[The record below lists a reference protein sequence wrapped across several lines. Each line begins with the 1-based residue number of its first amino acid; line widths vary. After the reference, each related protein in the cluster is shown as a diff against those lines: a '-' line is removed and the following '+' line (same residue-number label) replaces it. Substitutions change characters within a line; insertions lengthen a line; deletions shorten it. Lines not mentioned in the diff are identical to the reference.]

1 MVPPELTCNSS
12 RCHRALQSQDE
23 GFALIPPAATT
34 EPSSGAPA
42 GPEDLRFEDAR
53 SSGGDADQGFLHEE
67 DLRLEKDFEAYSG
80 RKDFTASDRAG
91 VQENGGSSDKA
102 EGRGKDVEKPTHVM
116 EEELAN
122 AQEETRE
129 AKQKALAMSA
139 NHEKVKQN
147 LHQAENAFQNAGG
160 EFAADAIA
168 VAQEAEAADTP
179 TSVPESVGEVG
190 EEGDAQKNEER
201 EEQAEGA
208 AEGDGSADEKNE
220 EREEEAEGAEAGDGS
235 AAELNEEKEEEAVGA
250 EQEKEVAEVMAG
262 EVGAAPG
269 RPQREGKGV
278 IAKRYSDSSFKP
290 PRGIVKPVAQS
301 SSKKLLSKARL

>member
-1 MVPPELTCNSS
+1 M
-12 RCHRALQSQDE
+12 QSQDE

-42 GPEDLRFEDAR
+42 GPEENLRFEDAQ
-53 SSGGDADQGFLHEE
+53 SSGGDPDQGFVQEE
-67 DLRLEKDFEAYSG
+67 DGSLEKDVAAYSG

-91 VQENGGSSDKA
+91 VQENRGSNDEAK
-102 EGRGKDVEKPTHVM
+102 GREKDVEKPTHVM
-116 EEELAN
+116 EAELAK

-129 AKQKALAMSA
+129 AKQKALALSA

-160 EFAADAIA
+160 EYAADAIA
-168 VAQEAEAADTP
+168 VARAEAEAADTP

-190 EEGDAQKNEER
+190 EEGDAQMNEER

-208 AEGDGSADEKNE
+208 AEGDGAADEKNE

-235 AAELNEEKEEEAVGA
+235 AAEAHKEKEEEAVGP
-250 EQEKEVAEVMAG
+250 EEEKEVAKVMAG
-262 EVGAAPG
+262 EVGAAAG
-269 RPQREGKGV
+269 RPQREGAGV
-278 IAKRYSDSSFKP
+278 IGRRFSHAQFVA
-290 PRGIVKPVAQS
+290 PRIVKPVPQS
-301 SSKKLLSKARL
+301 GKKP

>member
-1 MVPPELTCNSS
+1 M
-12 RCHRALQSQDE
+12 QSQDE

-42 GPEDLRFEDAR
+42 GPEDLRLEDAR

-116 EEELAN
+116 EEELAH
-122 AQEETRE
+122 AQEETRK
-129 AKQKALAMSA
+129 AKLEALALSA
-139 NHEKVKQN
+139 NHETVKQN
-147 LHQAENAFQNAGG
+147 MYRAEDAYQNAGG

-168 VAQEAEAADTP
+168 VAAAEAEAADTP

-190 EEGDAQKNEER
+190 EEGDAQMNEER

-208 AEGDGSADEKNE
+208 AEGDGAADEKNE

-235 AAELNEEKEEEAVGA
+235 AAEAHKEKEEEAVGP
-250 EQEKEVAEVMAG
+250 EEEKEVAKVMTG
-262 EVGAAPG
+262 EVGAAAG
-269 RPQREGKGV
+269 RPQREGAGV
-278 IAKRYSDSSFKP
+278 IGRRFSHAQFVP
-290 PRGIVKPVAQS
+290 PKVVKPVPQS
-301 SSKKLLSKARL
+301 GKKP

>member
-1 MVPPELTCNSS
+1 M
-12 RCHRALQSQDE
+12 QSQDE

-53 SSGGDADQGFLHEE
+53 SSGGDPDQGFVQEE
-67 DLRLEKDFEAYSG
+67 DLSLEKDVAAYSG

-91 VQENGGSSDKA
+91 VQENRGSNDEAK
-102 EGRGKDVEKPTHVM
+102 GREKDVEKPTHVM
-116 EEELAN
+116 EAELAK

-129 AKQKALAMSA
+129 AKQKALALSA

-168 VAQEAEAADTP
+168 VAQAEAEAADTP
-179 TSVPESVGEVG
+179 TSVPESVPEEVG
-190 EEGDAQKNEER
+190 EEGDAQKNKER

-220 EREEEAEGAEAGDGS
+220 EGEGEAEGAEAGDGS
-235 AAELNEEKEEEAVGA
+235 AAELNEEKEEEAVGP
-250 EQEKEVAEVMAG
+250 EEEKEVAKVMTG
-262 EVGAAPG
+262 EVGAAAG
-269 RPQREGKGV
+269 RPQREGAGV
-278 IAKRYSDSSFKP
+278 IGRRFSHAQFVP
-290 PRGIVKPVAQS
+290 PKVVKPVPQS
-301 SSKKLLSKARL
+301 GKKP

>member
-1 MVPPELTCNSS
+1 M
-12 RCHRALQSQDE
+12 QSQDE

-42 GPEDLRFEDAR
+42 GPEENLRFEDAQ
-53 SSGGDADQGFLHEE
+53 SSGGDPDQGFVQEE
-67 DLRLEKDFEAYSG
+67 DGSLEKDYAAYSG

-91 VQENGGSSDKA
+91 VQENRGSNDEAK
-102 EGRGKDVEKPTHVM
+102 GREKDVEKPTHVM
-116 EEELAN
+116 EAELAK

-129 AKQKALAMSA
+129 AKQKALALSA

-147 LHQAENAFQNAGG
+147 LHQADNAFQNAGG

-168 VAQEAEAADTP
+168 VAQAEAEAADTP
-179 TSVPESVGEVG
+179 TSVPESVPEEVG

-220 EREEEAEGAEAGDGS
+220 EGEGEAEGAEAGDGS

-262 EVGAAPG
+262 EVGAAPV

-301 SSKKLLSKARL
+301 GKKP

>member
-1 MVPPELTCNSS
+1 M
-12 RCHRALQSQDE
+12 QSQDE

-53 SSGGDADQGFLHEE
+53 SSGGDPDQVFLQEE
-67 DLRLEKDFEAYSG
+67 DLSLEKDFEAYSG

-91 VQENGGSSDKA
+91 VQENGGSSDEAK
-102 EGRGKDVEKPTHVM
+102 GREKDVEKPTHVM

-122 AQEETRE
+122 AQEETRK
-129 AKQKALAMSA
+129 AKLEALAMSA
-139 NHEKVKQN
+139 NHETVKQN
-147 LHQAENAFQNAGG
+147 LYRAETAYQNAGG

-168 VAQEAEAADTP
+168 VAQAEAEAADTP
-179 TSVPESVGEVG
+179 TSVPESVPEEVG
-190 EEGDAQKNEER
+190 EEGDAQMNEER

-220 EREEEAEGAEAGDGS
+220 EGEGEAEGAEAGDGS

-278 IAKRYSDSSFKP
+278 IAKRYSDSHFKP

-301 SSKKLLSKARL
+301 SSKKP

>member
-1 MVPPELTCNSS
+1 M
-12 RCHRALQSQDE
+12 QSQDE

-91 VQENGGSSDKA
+91 VQENRGSNDEAK
-102 EGRGKDVEKPTHVM
+102 GREKDVEKPTHVM
-116 EEELAN
+116 EAELAK

-129 AKQKALAMSA
+129 AKQKALALSA

-160 EFAADAIA
+160 EYAADAIA
-168 VAQEAEAADTP
+168 VARAEAEAADTP

-190 EEGDAQKNEER
+190 EEGDAQMNEER

-235 AAELNEEKEEEAVGA
+235 AAEADKEKEEEAVGP
-250 EQEKEVAEVMAG
+250 EEEKEVAKVMAG
-262 EVGAAPG
+262 EVGAAAG
-269 RPQREGKGV
+269 RPQREGAGV
-278 IAKRYSDSSFKP
+278 IGKRFSHGQFVP
-290 PRGIVKPVAQS
+290 PKVVKPVPQS
-301 SSKKLLSKARL
+301 GKKP